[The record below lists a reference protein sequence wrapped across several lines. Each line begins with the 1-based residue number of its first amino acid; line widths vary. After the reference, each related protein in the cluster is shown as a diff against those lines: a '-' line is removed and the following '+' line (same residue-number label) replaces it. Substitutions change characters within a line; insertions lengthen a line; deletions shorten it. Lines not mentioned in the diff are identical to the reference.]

1 MKRAT
6 REWLEG
12 IATISNRELAGVA
25 KDALKSHAKLLNM
38 LEHIEWYGGTVPAKS
53 RNALRRL
60 VGLKPI
66 VGGGK

>member
-6 REWLEG
+6 RKWLEVV
-12 IATISNRELAGVA
+12 ATTNNREIAGRA
-25 KDALKSHAKLLNM
+25 KDALKSHDKLLNM

-60 VGLKPI
+60 VGLKPLS
-66 VGGGK
+66 GGR